1 MAEQPLVDWLSVN
14 ISESRQLSAL
24 WRETGIFIV
33 DNTGKW
39 TEVHILNSFG
49 FTPPPSLTSGQLN
62 PFEFKILDLLV
73 DRINQETIPT
83 PPTLVTPVTPPDNPA
98 LFLSNAS
105 ASGGVSYPLFRSFD
119 EATGSNPGSY
129 FAYDDF
135 ADIVEIAALGA
146 AMGYL
151 EHKYGPNYD
160 FFV

>member
-14 ISESRQLSAL
+14 LSESRPASAI
-24 WRETGIFIV
+24 WTEEGFFTV

-39 TEVHILNSFG
+39 TEVHILTSFG
-49 FTPPPSLTSGQLN
+49 FTPPPSLTSGQLD
-62 PFEFKILDLLV
+62 PFEFKVLDLLV

-83 PPTLVTPVTPPDNPA
+83 PPTLVTPVTPPDKLA
-98 LFLSNAS
+98 LFLRNPS
-105 ASGGVSYPLFRSFD
+105 AGEAVQYSLFRSFD

-129 FAYDDF
+129 FAYDDV

-146 AMGYL
+146 VMGHL
-151 EHKYGPNYD
+151 EHKYGNNYD